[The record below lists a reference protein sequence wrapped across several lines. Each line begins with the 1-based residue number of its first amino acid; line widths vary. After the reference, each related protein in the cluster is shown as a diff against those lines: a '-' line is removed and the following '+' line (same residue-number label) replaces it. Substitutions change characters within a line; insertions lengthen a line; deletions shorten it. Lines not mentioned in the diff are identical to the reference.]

1 MWLADMSRCA
11 VGPSLGESAW
21 NWPRLEVLVE
31 GRVGSNRPA
40 FAECLRE
47 CAPTLPVKEV
57 GVEDVVALV
66 GGRVRGESPFRG
78 AVSIGECVPATERA
92 AAADRA
98 AVFDRVGREKLVWR
112 LGVVALLAWE
122 VKLL

>member
-1 MWLADMSRCA
+1 M
-11 VGPSLGESAW
+11 
-21 NWPRLEVLVE
+21 LVE

-47 CAPTLPVKEV
+47 CAPTLPVKEE

-66 GGRVRGESPFRG
+66 GGRVRGEGPLRE
-78 AVSIGECVPATERA
+78 AVSIGDCVR

-98 AVFDRVGREKLVWR
+98 AVFDRVGREKLV
-112 LGVVALLAWE
+112 
-122 VKLL
+122 

>member
-1 MWLADMSRCA
+1 M
-11 VGPSLGESAW
+11 
-21 NWPRLEVLVE
+21 LVE

-47 CAPTLPVKEV
+47 CAPTLPENEV
-57 GVEDVVALV
+57 DVVDVALV
-66 GGRVRGESPFRG
+66 GGRVRGEGPLRG

-92 AAADRA
+92 VDRA
-98 AVFDRVGREKLVWR
+98 AAVVDRVGREKLVWR
-112 LGVVALLAWE
+112 LGALALLLGD

>member
-1 MWLADMSRCA
+1 M
-11 VGPSLGESAW
+11 
-21 NWPRLEVLVE
+21 LVE

-47 CAPTLPVKEV
+47 CAPTLPEKEV

-66 GGRVRGESPFRG
+66 GGRVRGEGPLRG
-78 AVSIGECVPATERA
+78 AVSMGECVPATER
-92 AAADRA
+92 AADRA

-112 LGVVALLAWE
+112 LGVLALL
-122 VKLL
+122 LLIWV